1 MKAIIIGCGPMGQAA
16 AIEMLRDHDLKELN
30 IIDIDASKLE
40 AAKNK
45 LKDERLKTTQMNV
58 ENTVELMKIVSKY
71 DCAIVA
77 LPHKLVVKVDDAC
90 IDAGVNTVD
99 LAYEQEQL
107 ELNEKAED
115 KGVMLIPGCGVAPG
129 LSNILARYGSY
140 KMSKIDAIKIRVGGI
155 PLNPK
160 PPLDYGLFFSLESVI
175 GEYTRPAR
183 VIIDGKMI
191 HVPALSGLETI
202 EVPELGI
209 LECFYTD
216 GLSTLPHTMGN
227 VREMWEKTIR
237 WPGHAE
243 KMMTLRE
250 LGFFDKTEIKIGDI
264 EVRPVDLTLK
274 MLKEKLKEE
283 EDVIVLIV
291 EVIGYMD
298 DVYVEAKYKLIDYYD
313 RELKVTS
320 MGRTSGYTCALI
332 AKMIMKGKVRG
343 KGVIPPENLLTKEG
357 IEELL
362 KELWNRGIKV
372 DEEVIYKRTSW

>member
-1 MKAIIIGCGPMGQAA
+1 MKIIIIGCGPMGQAA
-16 AIEMLRDHDLKELN
+16 AIEMLRDKDLEEVNML
-30 IIDIDASKLE
+30 DADTSKLE
-40 AAKNK
+40 AAKSK

-58 ENTVELMKIVSKY
+58 EKTGELMKIISKY
-71 DCAIVA
+71 DCAIIA
-77 LPHKLVVKVDDAC
+77 LPHKLVVKVDETC

-99 LAYEQEQL
+99 LAYEPEQL

-115 KGVMLIPGCGVAPG
+115 EGVMLIPGCGVAPG

-140 KMSKIDAIKIRVGGI
+140 RMSKIDTIKIRVGGI

-160 PPLDYGLFFSLESVI
+160 PPIDYGLFFSLESVI
-175 GEYTRPAR
+175 DEYTKPAR
-183 VIIDGKMI
+183 IIMDGRMI

-202 EVPELGI
+202 EVPELGT

-250 LGFFDKTEIKIGDI
+250 LGFFDKTGVKIGEF
-264 EVRPVDLTLK
+264 EVKPIDLTIK
-274 MLKEKLKEE
+274 MLREKLKEE
-283 EDVIVLIV
+283 EDVMVLMV
-291 EVIGYMD
+291 EVIGYMG

-313 RELKVTS
+313 RELKVTA
-320 MGRTSGYTCALI
+320 MGRTTGYTAALI

-357 IEELL
+357 IEELF
-362 KELWNRGIKV
+362 KELWNRGIRI
-372 DEEVIYKRTSW
+372 DEEVVYKKTSW